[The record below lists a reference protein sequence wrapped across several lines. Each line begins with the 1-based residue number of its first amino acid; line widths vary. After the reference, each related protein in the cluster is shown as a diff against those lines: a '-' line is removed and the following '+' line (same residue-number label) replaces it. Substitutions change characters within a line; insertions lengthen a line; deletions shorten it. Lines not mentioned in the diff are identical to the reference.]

1 MKAIELVK
9 MEYENSHNFITPRII
24 SYGWVKRNKMAY
36 ELSQGYGI
44 GGERIYGLSVV
55 EWNGTASIR
64 RSDLCNIFYTR
75 DEIKQYLKQ
84 LKSKKV
90 I

>member
-1 MKAIELVK
+1 MKARELVK
-9 MEYENSHNFITPRII
+9 MEYENSHNFITPHII
-24 SYGWVKRNKMAY
+24 SYGWVVKDKMAY
-36 ELSQGYGI
+36 ELSQGYGVK
-44 GGERIYGLSVV
+44 GERIYGLSIV

-64 RSDLCNIFYTR
+64 RNDLSDVFYSR
-75 DEIKQYLKQ
+75 DGMKQYLKQ

>member
-1 MKAIELVK
+1 MEAIELVK
-9 MEYENSHNFITPRII
+9 MEYGSSHNLITPRII

-44 GGERIYGLSVV
+44 RGERIYGFSVV

-64 RSDLCNIFYTR
+64 RNDLSDVFYSR
-75 DEIKQYLKQ
+75 DGMKQYLKQ